1 MLATALGLLPT
12 QVINV
17 YLGSTLRSMQDVLT
31 DDNTATTGY
40 IVFSIQV
47 TSSSSAVLN
56 VKSLIE
62 TIGIVGCHKYRIDD
76 LRCTAGSSG
85 ISQHRFIDIAQF
97 TQS

>member
-1 MLATALGLLPT
+1 MQGSSIGVSQYMVATALGLLPT

-47 TSSSSAVLN
+47 TLLKCDLIL
-56 VKSLIE
+56 KSIKFHLCDQFL
-62 TIGIVGCHKYRIDD
+62 GCY
-76 LRCTAGSSG
+76 
-85 ISQHRFIDIAQF
+85 
-97 TQS
+97 